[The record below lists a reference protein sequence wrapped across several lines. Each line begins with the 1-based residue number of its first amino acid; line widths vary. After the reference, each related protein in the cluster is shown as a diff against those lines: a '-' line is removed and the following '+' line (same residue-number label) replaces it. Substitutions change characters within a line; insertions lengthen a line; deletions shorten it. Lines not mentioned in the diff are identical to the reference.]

1 MMATVV
7 LNLSGLMS
15 GLLQLF
21 LRSNTAT
28 TSFGPKIGRS
38 WDRGKHEIRMFGPNE
53 LAFTNHLN
61 DPVSGPRT
69 QKAEMEGRTDSR
81 AGLIEAEKGSVISME
96 SLQSPPFRSPKQ
108 YEREMSRLPTI
119 PEPASIT
126 TSPTATRMHVRN
138 KPSYTLFP
146 IESSPSKTRQ
156 EPTSIY
162 DISDLIGDLEPPPPI
177 HYAGG
182 ARHKRD
188 SSIASSA
195 TVQIG
200 LRLSHAPSPS
210 QDSIKVIPLPST
222 TYNAASTPAADTNRE
237 TCPALL
243 PTTYSATPKP
253 KVIPTSKFTPMPK
266 PPPSPLALEVQ
277 TNFPFA
283 SGPPARSPRRPSP
296 LNTDLSRSLSQTAQV
311 NKTLPPTPK
320 VVLPKLDTLKQQSRE
335 SNTKLSP
342 AVYSPEKE
350 KKIVAATNVA
360 RGPMSATLPTEREN
374 PLRSN
379 PLGSP
384 VSIPVRSNSSAARP
398 LNTTQAKG
406 DWI

>member
-69 QKAEMEGRTDSR
+69 PKAELEGRTDSR

-108 YEREMSRLPTI
+108 YEGEMSRLPTI
-119 PEPASIT
+119 PEPTSIT
-126 TSPTATRMHVRN
+126 ISPAAARTHVRN

-146 IESSPSKTRQ
+146 IETSPSKTQRQ

-162 DISDLIGDLEPPPPI
+162 DISDLGDLEPPPPI

-182 ARHKRD
+182 PRHKRD

-222 TYNAASTPAADTNRE
+222 TYNAISTPAADANRE

-243 PTTYSATPKP
+243 PTTYSATSKP
-253 KVIPTSKFTPMPK
+253 KVIPTSKFTQMPK
-266 PPPSPLALEVQ
+266 SSPSPLPLEVQ
-277 TNFPFA
+277 TTFPLA

-320 VVLPKLDTLKQQSRE
+320 PLLPKLDTLKQESRE
-335 SNTKLSP
+335 SNTQLSP

-350 KKIVAATNVA
+350 KKVVAATNVA
-360 RGPMSATLPTEREN
+360 RGSMSATLPTERGN

-384 VSIPVRSNSSAARP
+384 VRIPVRSNSSAARP
-398 LNTTQAKG
+398 LDTTQMKE